1 MGRNTNCTH
10 CNQISRRLVQTCHTY
25 NSVAHNVISCCTHVK
40 IHTKQDIQRIIEDTT
55 QHNETYNDLHSEQ
68 CSNLKWVTFLHTVPL
83 NISAPALVQTCH
95 SRLWS
100 KQLKV
105 KTPKFCSMP
114 YSGTGGQRLRKL
126 RRSFF
131 LQFEAKKNTFGQL
144 VFDWQKAVQEE
155 N

>member
-1 MGRNTNCTH
+1 M
-10 CNQISRRLVQTCHTY
+10 
-25 NSVAHNVISCCTHVK
+25 
-40 IHTKQDIQRIIEDTT
+40 
-55 QHNETYNDLHSEQ
+55 HSEH

-126 RRSFF
+126 RRIFF
-131 LQFEAKKNTFGQL
+131 CNLKQRKTSLANLCLTGRKQFKRKTKARMLRSGRTFGRCHRSEL
-144 VFDWQKAVQEE
+144 SAVKTGLHSPASPIVHHLSSTL
-155 N
+155 NLPNS

>member
-1 MGRNTNCTH
+1 M
-10 CNQISRRLVQTCHTY
+10 
-25 NSVAHNVISCCTHVK
+25 
-40 IHTKQDIQRIIEDTT
+40 
-55 QHNETYNDLHSEQ
+55 HSEQ

-83 NISAPALVQTCH
+83 NISAHSASPPALVQTCH

-131 LQFEAKKNTFGQL
+131 CCNLNLFLTGRKQFKRKTKARMLRSGRTFGRCHRSEL
-144 VFDWQKAVQEE
+144 SAVKTGLHSPASPIVHHLSSTL
-155 N
+155 NLPNS

>member
-25 NSVAHNVISCCTHVK
+25 SSLAHKVILCYTHK
-40 IHTKQDIQRIIEDTT
+40 HTKTHTKAIIHNELLKDTT
-55 QHNETYNDLHSEQ
+55 QPSETYNDLHSEQ

-131 LQFEAKKNTFGQL
+131 LQFEQ
-144 VFDWQKAVQEE
+144 VIDWQKAVQEE
-155 N
+155 S